1 MITVVFG
8 WFIRS
13 VLWGDNFSI
22 VESIKYGIF
31 NSQRL
36 RWTFALSGSP
46 VFLFWPLVTYTTGAK
61 PSAGLITHTYTQTHI
76 RAPLQFY
83 CGKYSLWPC
92 FIMRDISELS
102 YLAWNWLTCFIWY
115 ERHIYIYI
123 YVFIYIYIYSYIS
136 FIQRHWDRKWWSLP
150 HHLRLFSKSKI
161 LEG

>member
-22 VESIKYGIF
+22 VESIKYCIF

-115 ERHIYIYI
+115 EDIHISCIQRHP
-123 YVFIYIYIYSYIS
+123 
-136 FIQRHWDRKWWSLP
+136 RHWDRKSMVSPSSWICVCFP
-150 HHLRLFSKSKI
+150 TQ
-161 LEG
+161 

>member
-1 MITVVFG
+1 MITVVF
-8 WFIRS
+8 WWLIRS

-22 VESIKYGIF
+22 VESIKYCIF
-31 NSQRL
+31 NSQRLRWTFALSGSPVFLFWRL

-123 YVFIYIYIYSYIS
+123 YACIHIYIYI
-136 FIQRHWDRKWWSLP
+136 
-150 HHLRLFSKSKI
+150 
-161 LEG
+161 